1 MMKNNK
7 MQKNYK
13 KKNNNA
19 TIVSILLGAEVVQC
33 ALIHMYIY
41 YKNNQG
47 CKEVIK
53 TIIAWTVELNFV
65 CFLKFL

>member
-1 MMKNNK
+1 

-33 ALIHMYIY
+33 ALIHTYI
-41 YKNNQG
+41 
-47 CKEVIK
+47 IR
-53 TIIAWTVELNFV
+53 IIRVAKKS
-65 CFLKFL
+65 LKQ